1 MIGAKQ
7 TRREELV
14 TKAVKSKVVLALMI
28 AFVVSANAHA
38 GVTLAAARIGAVDV
52 AGVAKFYQSA
62 FGMHEVNRLDMPGI
76 KEIMLNFG
84 GTAAAAKANPNPWIV
99 IMGRPS
105 DDVKEV
111 PHLVLYVTDMKAT
124 AAAIKAAGGTVD
136 GEPRAFGDTGMTV
149 GFAVDPAGNRM
160 ELIQQKAK

>member
-1 MIGAKQ
+1 M
-7 TRREELV
+7 
-14 TKAVKSKVVLALMI
+14 TKAVKSKVMLAL
-28 AFVVSANAHA
+28 VSAFMLVANAQA
-38 GVTLAAARIGAVDV
+38 GATLAAARIGAVDV

-62 FGMHEVNRLDMPGI
+62 FGMQEINRLDFSGM

-84 GTAAAAKANPNPWIV
+84 DTVEAAKANPSPWIV
-99 IMGRPS
+99 IMSRAS
-105 DDVKEV
+105 NDIKDTV

-124 AAAIKAAGGTVD
+124 AAAVKAAGGTVD
-136 GEPRAFGDTGMTV
+136 GEPRAFGDAGMIV

>member
-1 MIGAKQ
+1 VI
-7 TRREELV
+7 
-14 TKAVKSKVVLALMI
+14 KAVKSKVVLVLVI
-28 AFVVSANAHA
+28 AFMFVANAHA

-62 FGMHEVNRLDMPGI
+62 FGMQEIMRLEVTGM

-84 GTAAAAKANPNPWIV
+84 NTVEAAKANPNPWIV
-99 IMGRPS
+99 IMSRAS
-105 DDVKEV
+105 NDIKDTV

-124 AAAIKAAGGTVD
+124 AAAVKAAGGTVD
-136 GEPRAFGDTGMTV
+136 GEPSAFGDAGMIV

-160 ELIQQKAK
+160 ELIQQKATQ

>member
-1 MIGAKQ
+1 LIKSVKRIAVL
-7 TRREELV
+7 TLV
-14 TKAVKSKVVLALMI
+14 I
-28 AFVVSANAHA
+28 AFMLVANAHA

-52 AGVAKFYQSA
+52 EGVAKFYQSV
-62 FGMHEVNRLDMPGI
+62 FGMQEILRLDVPGI

-84 GTAAAAKANPNPWIV
+84 NTVEAAKANPSPWIV

-111 PHLVLYVTDMKAT
+111 SHLVLYVPDIKAT
-124 AAAIKAAGGTVD
+124 MAAVKAAGGKME
-136 GEPRAFGDTGMTV
+136 GEPIAMGDAGMIV
-149 GFAVDPAGNRM
+149 VFAADPAGNSI